1 MAVEANDLML
11 FARVVDSGSFSRA
24 AEMVGLPKSTVS
36 RRISFLENA
45 LGERL
50 LQRLGELCAGAADIE
65 EDGDVAMAEI
75 AGPAQEAL
83 GAAIRS
89 LGPEAVLG
97 ALPLNLQEVSEC

>member
-1 MAVEANDLML
+1 MIPAV
-11 FARVVDSGSFSRA
+11 
-24 AEMVGLPKSTVS
+24 VGELLAS
-36 RRISFLENA
+36 
-45 LGERL
+45 LGHAGAPLAERL